1 MQKKARFRTAFVE
14 RPPGGDRFPATFTC
28 RLPMKRFAQLAC
40 PAALLLAAGCA
51 TTPPASSNFPV
62 APPGQ
67 AQTAPLARLY
77 TQLLNP
83 GFENWRPAAECPDAW
98 VCIQHGGE
106 TSYRFTQD
114 KTSKTEGAA
123 SVKIEKIATQPWG
136 GLSQYYYLDRRLQ
149 PMTLKLS
156 AKMKVSDMQ
165 GDGAGLML
173 IIDGVAGVGVKTQTK
188 FLKGTTDWQTVEV
201 TGKVSHE
208 TSAIRIQAI
217 MEAEKGTVWFDEV
230 KLEQLP

>member
-1 MQKKARFRTAFVE
+1 
-14 RPPGGDRFPATFTC
+14 
-28 RLPMKRFAQLAC
+28 MKRFAKPAC
-40 PAALLLAAGCA
+40 LAALLLAAGCA
-51 TTPPASSNFPV
+51 VTPPASNVPF

-67 AQTAPLARLY
+67 LQTAPLDKLY
-77 TQLLNP
+77 TRLQNA
-83 GFENWRPAAECPDAW
+83 GFENWKTAAECPDAW

-106 TSYRFTQD
+106 TSYRFTPD
-114 KTSKTEGAA
+114 KTTKTEGAN

-136 GLSQYYYLDRRLQ
+136 GVSQYYYLDRRLK

-173 IIDGVAGVGVKTQTK
+173 IIDAAAGVGVKTQTK
-188 FLKGTTDWQTVEV
+188 FLNGTTDWQTVEV
-201 TGKVSHE
+201 TGKVGPE
-208 TSAIRIQAI
+208 TTAIRIQAI
-217 MEAEKGTVWFDEV
+217 MEAEKGTVWFDDV